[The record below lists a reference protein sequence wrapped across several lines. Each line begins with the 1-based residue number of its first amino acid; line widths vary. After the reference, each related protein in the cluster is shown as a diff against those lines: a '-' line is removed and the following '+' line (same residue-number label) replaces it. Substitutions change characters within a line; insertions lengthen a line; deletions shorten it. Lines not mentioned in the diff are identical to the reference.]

1 MAYSKD
7 RQDCERYT
15 TYYPDR
21 VNS

>member
-7 RQDCERYT
+7 RQDCERYP

-21 VNS
+21 VKS

>member
-21 VNS
+21 VKS